1 MEQVE
6 HEGASAV
13 TRCGTL
19 LLGRARA
26 ADGQQWPPWRRRSRL
41 AVVLGGG
48 ATLGAFQAGVIDV
61 LARHG
66 VVPDLLV
73 GTSVGAINAAFWAF
87 DPSPEV
93 GDRLLRLWMAANRWT
108 MVPDGRI
115 PIVGRFVQ
123 GKHHLT
129 TQRGMEAA
137 MRGAFP
143 PGADIEDSRIALA
156 VVAAEAVSGE
166 KVVLR
171 GGPLLPAL
179 LASSAIPVLF
189 PPVAVD
195 GRSLMDGGVVANC
208 DVETAVGAGMTDVLV
223 VDVMGEG
230 LSDGATRLSDIA
242 LRALTISLRRQTDL
256 AVRAV
261 AGQAR
266 VALLRPRL
274 AARPSFGDFDLTT
287 PLFRW
292 GQRAAAAF
300 SAQRM
305 RGHQV
310 RPGLFEHDTA
320 DGPAKA
326 DIA

>member
-1 MEQVE
+1 MEQLE

-19 LLGRARA
+19 LLGRGRA

-61 LARHG
+61 LARQG

-87 DPSPEV
+87 DPSPDV
-93 GDRLLRLWMAANRWT
+93 GDGLLRTWMAANRWT
-108 MVPDGRI
+108 MVPDGPV

-137 MRGAFP
+137 IRGAFP
-143 PGADIEDSRIALA
+143 AGADIEDSLIALA
-156 VVAAEAVSGE
+156 VVAAEAGSGE
-166 KVVLR
+166 KIVLR
-171 GGPLLPAL
+171 
-179 LASSAIPVLF
+179 
-189 PPVAVD
+189 
-195 GRSLMDGGVVANC
+195 
-208 DVETAVGAGMTDVLV
+208 
-223 VDVMGEG
+223 
-230 LSDGATRLSDIA
+230 TRLSDIA
-242 LRALTISLRRQTDL
+242 PRALTISLRRQTDL

-274 AARPSFGDFDLTT
+274 AARPSFGDFDLTL

-292 GQRAAAAF
+292 GQRAANAF